1 MKKIVALLMILTIIF
16 TLLCGCKDTDT
27 LNSNLSN
34 NSNIQEFSSEENS
47 EKIDNSVENRRDH
60 QELISTDTNFN
71 NDNLMSISI
80 PEVGLENVFVDDI
93 APEAMVNRGVHA
105 KIYLLSDYRYGGH
118 ILADHYLAITI
129 SDKIIVKDLSKWED
143 NMCFSGCIDVCDVDG
158 DFDEEIILQE
168 CVGMTGGMGSYLS
181 RVFDFKDGEIIEM
194 FSTYDK
200 NEKDFDTGY
209 SITILKNK
217 KFKIENKYT
226 GYSET
231 FNDVR
236 EQPDEYS
243 IYYWYNHETGEP
255 KDIDLWVDSFYQFSP
270 IDIDQDG
277 VYEILCRQYV
287 CLVDHADGL
296 GTAKTI
302 LKYNNTTSQFEIIS
316 TEFENDSYYI

>member
-1 MKKIVALLMILTIIF
+1 MKRLIAVLLSVIILF
-16 TLLCGCKDTDT
+16 TLLCGCKRA
-27 LNSNLSN
+27 
-34 NSNIQEFSSEENS
+34 NS
-47 EKIDNSVENRRDH
+47 ENESRIEQSSTNNHKENLDNASNEEHPYTEH
-60 QELISTDTNFN
+60 QELIKNEITYDKNSP
-71 NDNLMSISI
+71 LRISL
-80 PEVGLENVFVDDI
+80 PEVGLKNVL
-93 APEAMVNRGVHA
+93 VNDYFDREKLCEDTYGQV
-105 KIYLLSDYRYGGH
+105 YLLADDRYGGGR
-118 ILADHYLAITI
+118 IPADNYLVIETYE
-129 SDKIIVKDLSKWED
+129 KIIVKDVTKYACYFGNINL
-143 NMCFSGCIDVCDVDG
+143 CDLDG
-158 DFDEEIILQE
+158 DKDSEIILQE
-168 CVGMTGGMGSYLS
+168 TISITGGAGGYLS
-181 RVFDFKDGEIIEM
+181 RVFDFKDGQIIEI
-194 FSTYDK
+194 FSSIDD

-209 SITILKNK
+209 SITILKDK

-302 LKYNNTTSQFEIIS
+302 LKYNNTTSQFEIMS